1 MVSRRPGGVLRDV
14 DTGQTPLQGLCNI
27 GRGHREK
34 IKSPTRK
41 IIFTGLLTFAFFVN
55 SAQQLQYTN
64 PILAGF
70 YPDPSI
76 CRVNDDYY
84 LVNSSFAYFPGLPI
98 FHSKDLVNWRLI
110 GHAMNR
116 NEQLDLKN
124 AGVSRGLFAPDIT
137 YHNGTFYITCT
148 LVDKQGNFVITAKD
162 PAGPWSNPVWLP
174 EVDGID
180 PSLYFDDDG
189 KTYLVY
195 NSIPPGNKPLY
206 DGHRTIRM
214 RDFDLKNL
222 KTTGEEKII
231 INGGT
236 DLAKQPVWIEGPHIY
251 KKDGWYYLLCA
262 EGGTYYNHS
271 VVIFRSRSVQGL
283 YVSFEGNP
291 ILTQRLL
298 DRNRQ
303 HPITSTGHA
312 DFVQAGNGSWHAVLL
327 GVRPYKDDH
336 YNTGRETFMVPVEWE
351 NGWPVMNNGHEAVQ
365 YRYNVPMPA
374 LTKKLDNPFSGNF
387 TYREDFSIV
396 PLSQRWMFL
405 RNPEQNWYSLQEKKG
420 WLAMKVRPE
429 TCAGRGNPSLLAQR
443 QQHQQCVA
451 STSMQ
456 FVPAGENEKAGLVAF
471 QNEHHFYF
479 LCQSIE
485 NNEPVIQLYKSTST
499 EATELLASEPLP
511 RQNPSIWLRVRAN
524 GDTYE
529 FYYATGNGQWKL
541 LKGGVDGTFLST
553 GLTGGFV
560 GAVIGL
566 YATSQGRQSNSSAY
580 FNWFE
585 YSGDDDVYK

>member
-1 MVSRRPGGVLRDV
+1 M
-14 DTGQTPLQGLCNI
+14 
-27 GRGHREK
+27 K
-34 IKSPTRK
+34 K
-41 IIFTGLLTFAFFVN
+41 IIFAGLLTFAFLVS
-55 SAQQLQYTN
+55 SAQQKQYTN

-84 LVNSSFAYFPGLPI
+84 LVNSTFAYFPGLPI

-110 GHAMNR
+110 GHAMDR

-124 AGVSRGLFAPDIT
+124 ARITRGLFAPDIT
-137 YHNGTFYITCT
+137 YHNGIFYITCT

-189 KTYLVY
+189 KAYLLY
-195 NSIPPGNKPLY
+195 NSIPPENKSLY

-214 RDFDLKNL
+214 RDFDPKNL
-222 KTTGEEKII
+222 KTIGEEKIV

-236 DLAKQPVWIEGPHIY
+236 DLSKQPVWIEGPHIY

-271 VVIFRSRSVQGL
+271 VVVFRSKSVAGP

-291 ILTQRLL
+291 ILTQRTL
-298 DRNRQ
+298 DRNRKN
-303 HPITSTGHA
+303 PITSTGHA
-312 DFVQAGNGSWHAVLL
+312 DFVQAANGSWHAVFL
-327 GVRPYKDDH
+327 GVRPYKDEH
-336 YNTGRETFMVPVEWE
+336 YNTGRETFMVPVVWE
-351 NGWPVMNNGHEAVQ
+351 NGWPVMNKGHEEVQ
-365 YRYNVPMPA
+365 YRYDVPMPER
-374 LTKKLDNPFSGNF
+374 TKKVDNPFSGNF
-387 TYREDFSIV
+387 TYREDFSV
-396 PLSQRWMFL
+396 SPLSQRWMFL
-405 RNPEQNWYSLQEKKG
+405 RNPEENWYSLQAKKG
-420 WLAMKVRPE
+420 WLAMKARPE
-429 TCAGRGNPSLLAQR
+429 TCAGLGNPSVIAHR
-443 QQHQQCVA
+443 QQHLKCAV

-456 FVPAGENEKAGLVAF
+456 FSPASANEKAGLVSF

-479 LCQSIE
+479 LCKSIE
-485 NNEPVIQLYKSTST
+485 NGKHVVQLYKSTST
-499 EATELLASEPLP
+499 EEMELMAVEQLP
-511 RQNPSIWLRVRAN
+511 QGDIGLQIRAD
-524 GDTYE
+524 GDKYE
-529 FYYATGNGQWKL
+529 FYYSTGNGQLKL
-541 LKGGVDGTFLST
+541 LKGQVDATFLST
-553 GLTGGFV
+553 GLTGGFT

-566 YATSQGRQSNSSAY
+566 YATSQGRESSSSAY

-585 YSGDDDVYK
+585 YSGDDEVYK